1 MIRYRV
7 RKVIELRDSVTGGTV
22 TASGV
27 RIFTSGALK
36 RLDKGDGLVVLTD
49 DGSYDAGE
57 EIRIAGAVYL
67 EETCIVPEYTP
78 GSAQVHTIW
87 LLPAP
92 GYPVPVGIAA
102 VNGTAVPGTR
112 IDVTDMAHRE
122 SLKLTQDY
130 EPSRPTVRLYHER
143 GIAPM
148 GRWYRAVC
156 KESSC
161 ECFIGEAVSRA
172 GDYTEYQMRVC
183 TGSGTLAAA
192 DTTFYPMTR
201 TYADAKGEYIAA
213 LPFVTA
219 ADTQLSIAWTH
230 TQSSDT
236 GADTGTVST
245 AGTKAGADTAA
256 NASAGT
262 GRGGGAKRGK
272 GKTDS
277 SSNEGKAAMIT
288 ISPGERLRVD
298 EEDS

>member
-7 RKVIELRDSVTGGTV
+7 RKVMELRDSVTGGTV
-22 TASGV
+22 TSSAV
-27 RIFTSGALK
+27 HIFTSGALR

-49 DGSYDAGE
+49 DGRYASGE

-67 EETCIVPEYTP
+67 EESCIVPEYMP
-78 GSAQVHTIW
+78 GSAQVHVIW

-102 VNGTAVPGTR
+102 VNGTAAPHTR

-130 EPSRPTVRLYHER
+130 EPPQQTVRLYHER
-143 GIAPM
+143 GIDPM

-156 KESSC
+156 GQTSC

-183 TGSGTLAAA
+183 TGDGTLASA
-192 DTTFYPMTR
+192 DTAFYPMTR
-201 TYADAKGEYIAA
+201 TFANAKGEYIAA
-213 LPFVTA
+213 LPFVTV
-219 ADTQLSIAWTH
+219 ADTQLSMTWTH
-230 TQSSDT
+230 MQ
-236 GADTGTVST
+236 GEDTGTS
-245 AGTKAGADTAA
+245 ADEKAYI
-256 NASAGT
+256 
-262 GRGGGAKRGK
+262 K
-272 GKTDS
+272 
-277 SSNEGKAAMIT
+277 
-288 ISPGERLRVD
+288 ISPGDRLRID